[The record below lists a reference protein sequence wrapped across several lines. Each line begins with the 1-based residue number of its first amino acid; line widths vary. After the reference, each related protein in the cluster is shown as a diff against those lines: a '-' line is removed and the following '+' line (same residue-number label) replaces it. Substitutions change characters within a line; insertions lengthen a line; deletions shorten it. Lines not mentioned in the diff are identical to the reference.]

1 MNESRSSQKQNLSG
15 LMVLLLF
22 GVFAVCILVVLL
34 SGTSVYDRLTRRDE
48 AAFDSRSAVQYL
60 ATRVHQ
66 AENADAVSLRIG
78 EDGGA
83 VLCIRQT
90 YGDEMYETLLY
101 CREGWLCE
109 LFEESGAD
117 VDTFAG
123 EKILPVESL
132 AGSYD
137 NGLLTLSIKDENGEQ
152 QVVLLLRGG
161 EVLP

>member
-1 MNESRSSQKQNLSG
+1 
-15 LMVLLLF
+15 MVLLLF

-48 AAFDSRSAVQYL
+48 AVFDSRSAVQYL

-83 VLCIRQT
+83 VLCIRQA

-117 VDTFAG
+117 VDTVAG

-132 AGSYD
+132 AGSFD

>member
-1 MNESRSSQKQNLSG
+1 
-15 LMVLLLF
+15 MVLLLF

-66 AENADAVSLRIG
+66 AENADAVSLRTG

-83 VLCIRQT
+83 VLCIRQA

-117 VDTFAG
+117 VDTVAG

-132 AGSYD
+132 AGSFD
-137 NGLLTLSIKDENGEQ
+137 TGLLTLSIKDENGEQ

>member
-48 AAFDSRSAVQYL
+48 AVFDSRSAVQYL

-101 CREGWLCE
+101 CREGWLFE

-132 AGSYD
+132 AGSFD

>member
-1 MNESRSSQKQNLSG
+1 
-15 LMVLLLF
+15 MVLLLF
-22 GVFAVCILVVLL
+22 GLFAVCILVVLL

-66 AENADAVSLRIG
+66 AENADAVSLRTG

-83 VLCIRQT
+83 VLCIRQA

-117 VDTFAG
+117 VDTVAG

-132 AGSYD
+132 AGSFD

>member
-1 MNESRSSQKQNLSG
+1 
-15 LMVLLLF
+15 MVLLLF

-48 AAFDSRSAVQYL
+48 AVFDSRSAVQYL

-83 VLCIRQT
+83 VLCIRQA

-101 CREGWLCE
+101 CREGWLFE

-137 NGLLTLSIKDENGEQ
+137 NGLLTLSIKDVNGEQ

>member
-1 MNESRSSQKQNLSG
+1 
-15 LMVLLLF
+15 MVLLLF

-48 AAFDSRSAVQYL
+48 AVFDSRSAVQYL

-101 CREGWLCE
+101 CREGWLFE